1 MSNKTIE
8 IYSYEENESETKVI
22 ISSLDGDEIIEIRQR
37 DISSLNLQ
45 IKHGIYIIDGYII
58 NEKHNF
64 EMIYKLNK

>member
-8 IYSYEENESETKVI
+8 IYSYEENDSETKVI